1 MIQTNNRIINRV
13 TKRIFLITKS
23 IPTHKIEKNSYGSP
37 CLCISM
43 CFDGSQKHKQK
54 DVPIYRHLS
63 SEIHVIFFK
72 GRRQCFAHQ
81 YTYVMT
87 YVLLL

>member
-23 IPTHKIEKNSYGSP
+23 IPTHEIEKNSYGSP

-54 DVPIYRHLS
+54 DVPLHRHIS

-81 YTYVMT
+81 Y
-87 YVLLL
+87 